1 MNDTGGQPLQDFNK
15 WALAF
20 GGLWFLLLFFA
31 DQEATAE
38 LAAAFAVVIATA
50 VTFQPNS
57 PLIDLL
63 KSQGW
68 VKGGSNGS

>member
-1 MNDTGGQPLQDFNK
+1 VNDDIGGAPLQDFGK

-50 VTFQPNS
+50 ITLRPDS
-57 PLIDLL
+57 PMIDLF

-68 VKGGSNGS
+68 LKGGV